1 MGSRGREV
9 EVSNRI
15 ISVGSWQSPR
25 CANQWSEP
33 LDATVAE
40 RLKWASG
47 KVKKRIW
54 PIFRTLLALALGLFF
69 VGCATDPRG
78 TSIPSVLDPRG
89 PEANSIA
96 LLWWVMLGL
105 SAIVLAIVGGILIY
119 IAVRGRG
126 RSTDDAE
133 GLIDEESGQR
143 WIWLGGVGLPL
154 ILLPIAFAF
163 NLGSLAQ
170 LSNPSQAAITI
181 EVTGHRWWWEVSYPD
196 EGAVTA
202 NEIHIPVGQPVQL
215 RLMSADVIH
224 SFWVPQ
230 LHGKIDMVPGEVNS
244 LRLQADDAG
253 EYRGI
258 CAEFCGAQHARMQF
272 IVVASPPEEFQAW
285 LSNQRQPAPE
295 PANEITRR
303 GQQVFLGSACVYC
316 HTIRGTNASGEV
328 GPDLTHLRSRRTL
341 AAGTLLNTRGN
352 LAGWILDPQHI
363 KPGNLMPPTHLPS
376 EDLLPLLEYLDTL
389 D

>member
-1 MGSRGREV
+1 
-9 EVSNRI
+9 
-15 ISVGSWQSPR
+15 
-25 CANQWSEP
+25 
-33 LDATVAE
+33 
-40 RLKWASG
+40 
-47 KVKKRIW
+47 
-54 PIFRTLLALALGLFF
+54 
-69 VGCATDPRG
+69 
-78 TSIPSVLDPRG
+78 
-89 PEANSIA
+89 
-96 LLWWVMLGL
+96 MLGL

-126 RSTDDAE
+126 RSVDDAE

-163 NLGSLAQ
+163 NMGSLAQ

-181 EVTGHRWWWEVSYPD
+181 EVTGHRWWWEVRYPD
-196 EGAVTA
+196 EDVVTA

-215 RLMSADVIH
+215 QLTSADVIH

-258 CAEFCGAQHARMQF
+258 CAEFCGAQHARMQL
-272 IVVASPPEEFQAW
+272 VLVASPPEEFQAW
-285 LSNQRQPAPE
+285 LANQRQPAPE
-295 PANEITRR
+295 PASEITRR

>member
-1 MGSRGREV
+1 MEV
-9 EVSNRI
+9 PVVARLEGVGYTVYVNNRP
-15 ISVGSWQSPR
+15 VM
-25 CANQWSEP
+25 
-33 LDATVAE
+33 
-40 RLKWASG
+40 
-47 KVKKRIW
+47 
-54 PIFRTLLALALGLFF
+54 LLPAMFMLGLLL

-78 TSIPSVLDPRG
+78 ASVPSVLDPRG

-105 SAIVLAIVGGILIY
+105 SAIVLAIVGGLLIY
-119 IAVRGRG
+119 IAIKGRG
-126 RSTDDAE
+126 PARDASH
-133 GLIDEESGQR
+133 GLIDEDTGQR
-143 WIWLGGVGLPL
+143 WIWLGGVALPL

-163 NLGSLAQ
+163 NLGSLST
-170 LSNPSQAAITI
+170 LSNPSQAAVTI
-181 EVTGHRWWWEVSYPD
+181 EVTGHRWWWEVRYPGED
-196 EGAVTA
+196 VVTA
-202 NEIHIPVGQPVQL
+202 NEIHIPTGQPVQL
-215 RLMSADVIH
+215 QLESADVIH

-272 IVVASPPEEFQAW
+272 VLVASPPEDFQAW
-285 LSNQRQPAPE
+285 LANQRQPAPE
-295 PANEITRR
+295 PESELIRR

-316 HTIRGTNASGEV
+316 HTVRGTNASGQV
-328 GPDLTHLRSRRTL
+328 GPDLTHLGSRRTL

-363 KPGNLMPPTHLPS
+363 KPGNLMPPTNLPS
-376 EDLLPLLEYLDTL
+376 EDLIPLLEYLDTL

>member
-1 MGSRGREV
+1 MEA
-9 EVSNRI
+9 
-15 ISVGSWQSPR
+15 P
-25 CANQWSEP
+25 
-33 LDATVAE
+33 VAE
-40 RLKWASG
+40 RLKRAGCAVYVS
-47 KVKKRIW
+47 KW
-54 PIFRTLLALALGLFF
+54 PICRLPVILTLGLLLTT
-69 VGCATDPRG
+69 CATDPRG

-96 LLWWVMLGL
+96 LLWWVMLVLG
-105 SAIVLAIVGGILIY
+105 AIVLAIVGGILIY
-119 IAVRGRG
+119 IAARGRG
-126 RSTDDAE
+126 PARNSSE
-133 GLIDEESGQR
+133 GLIDEDSGQR
-143 WIWLGGVGLPL
+143 WIWLGGVILPL
-154 ILLPIAFAF
+154 ILLPIAFGF
-163 NLGSLAQ
+163 NLSSLATI
-170 LSNPSQAAITI
+170 SNPSQAAVTI
-181 EVTGHRWWWEVSYPD
+181 EVTGHRWWWEVRYPEED
-196 EGAVTA
+196 VVTA

-215 RLMSADVIH
+215 QLASADVIH

-272 IVVASPPEEFQAW
+272 ILVASTPEDFEAW
-285 LSNQRQPAPE
+285 LASQRQPAPE
-295 PANEITRR
+295 PESEVIRR

-328 GPDLTHLRSRRTL
+328 GPDLTHLGNRRTL
-341 AAGTLLNTRGN
+341 AAGTLPNTRGN
-352 LAGWILDPQHI
+352 LAGWILGPQHI

-376 EDLLPLLEYLDTL
+376 EDLIPLLEYLDTL